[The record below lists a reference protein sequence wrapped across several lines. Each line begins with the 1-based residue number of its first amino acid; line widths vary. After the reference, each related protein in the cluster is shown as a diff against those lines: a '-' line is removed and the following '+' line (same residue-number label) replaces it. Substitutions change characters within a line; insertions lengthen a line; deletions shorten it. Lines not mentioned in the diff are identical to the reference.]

1 MGLALLSQQSDA
13 AKHVF
18 STCELKMST
27 QQGEQHCHSNDLI
40 FLHRTKL
47 KKIKTKQKYTQHI
60 KLNDERNGPHPQKM
74 RLNPVAR
81 DDNLIIAIN
90 LRPV

>member
-1 MGLALLSQQSDA
+1 MGLDLLSQKNDA

-27 QQGEQHCHSNDLI
+27 QQGEQHCYSNYLI

-47 KKIKTKQKYTQHI
+47 
-60 KLNDERNGPHPQKM
+60 
-74 RLNPVAR
+74 NPVAR
-81 DDNLIIAIN
+81 DGKQEYIRRALNLILAN
-90 LRPV
+90 NMRPV

>member
-1 MGLALLSQQSDA
+1 MGLDLLSQQNDA

-27 QQGEQHCHSNDLI
+27 QQDEQHCYSNYLI

-47 KKIKTKQKYTQHI
+47 KKNKTKQKTTQHI
-60 KLNDERNGPHPQKM
+60 KLV
-74 RLNPVAR
+74 L
-81 DDNLIIAIN
+81 LIDT
-90 LRPV
+90 LLFQ